1 LELSEDGWIFGD
13 KIMQLAY
20 EIAER
25 IQAAVH
31 LGHLP
36 RIEVDDGRY
45 EVRLAH
51 TSEEIDAA
59 LKLRFEVFNLELDE
73 GLASSFQTG
82 RDRDDFDATCDHLIA
97 TDKTNGKVIG
107 TYRLRTMEMARSVE
121 GFYSSAEFDLNQL
134 APAVLNQSVELG
146 RACIAQSHRNRQVLF
161 LLWKALAQYV
171 TNKRKR
177 FLFGCCS
184 LTSQEPAEGNQL
196 FNQLRNN
203 DHMHPTTFVAVKPG
217 YECSGK
223 ATEKA
228 WPTEVKVPRLFSTY
242 LGIGAKVC
250 SPPAIDRRFKTIDFL
265 VMFDVQRMNSRTHR
279 LFFSV

>member
-1 LELSEDGWIFGD
+1 
-13 KIMQLAY
+13 MQLSYA
-20 EIAER
+20 IAEQIR
-25 IQAAVH
+25 VSAH
-31 LGHLP
+31 LEDVP
-36 RIEVDDGRY
+36 RIKVDDRRY

-51 TSEEIDAA
+51 TTEEIDAA
-59 LKLRFEVFNLELDE
+59 LKLRFEVFNLELEE

-82 RDRDDFDATCDHLIA
+82 RDRDEFDATCDHLIA

-107 TYRLRTMEMARSVE
+107 TYRLRTIEMARSGE

-134 APAVLNQSVELG
+134 SPAVLNQSVELG

-161 LLWKALAQYV
+161 LLWKALARYV
-171 TNKRKR
+171 ANKRKR

-184 LTSQEPAEGNQL
+184 LTSQEPAEGIQL
-196 FNQLRNN
+196 FKQLRNN
-203 DHMHPTTFVAVKPG
+203 DQMHPTAFVSVKPG
-217 YECSGK
+217 YECRGK
-223 ATEKA
+223 GIEKA
-228 WPTEVKVPRLFSTY
+228 WPIEVKLPRLFSTY

-265 VMFDVQRMNSRTHR
+265 VMFDVQRMNSRTRR